1 MALLEQPRRRR
12 LTRALL
18 VAGAT
23 LAASCKEREPPPV
36 LAAEEGSRIVVEVLN
51 ASSLRGLARIG
62 TRVLREAG
70 LDVVYFGNADSAV
83 DSTRILVRRGSDDAG
98 RRVARVLGV
107 GVVERRPDSLLL
119 VDVTVLLGSDWRPP
133 PDPRP

>member
-1 MALLEQPRRRR
+1 MALLEQSRRWRV
-12 LTRALL
+12 TPALL
-18 VAGAT
+18 VVVA

-36 LAAEEGSRIVVEVLN
+36 LAAEDGSRVVVEVLN
-51 ASSLRGLARIG
+51 ASSRRGLARIG

-70 LDVVYFGNADSAV
+70 LDVVSFGNAESAL
-83 DSTRILVRRGSDDAG
+83 DSTRILIRRGSDDAG

-107 GVVERRPDSLLL
+107 GVIERRLDSLLL
-119 VDVTVLLGSDWRPP
+119 VDVTVLLGRDWRPP

>member
-12 LTRALL
+12 VTRALL
-18 VAGAT
+18 VVGAT

-36 LAAEEGSRIVVEVLN
+36 LAAGEGSRIVVEVLN

-70 LDVVYFGNADSAV
+70 LDVVYFGNADSAL
-83 DSTRILVRRGSDDAG
+83 DSTRILVRRGSDDAA

-107 GVVERRPDSLLL
+107 GLVERRPDSLLL
-119 VDVTVLLGSDWRPP
+119 VDVTVLLGRDWRPP

>member
-1 MALLEQPRRRR
+1 VTP
-12 LTRALL
+12 ALL
-18 VAGAT
+18 VVVA

-36 LAAEEGSRIVVEVLN
+36 LAAEDGSRVVVEVLN
-51 ASSLRGLARIG
+51 ASSRRGLARIG

-70 LDVVYFGNADSAV
+70 LDVVSFGNAESAL
-83 DSTRILVRRGSDDAG
+83 DSTRILIRRGSDDAG

-107 GVVERRPDSLLL
+107 GVIERRLDSLLL
-119 VDVTVLLGSDWRPP
+119 VDVTVLLGRDWRPP

>member
-1 MALLEQPRRRR
+1 MP
-12 LTRALL
+12 ALL
-18 VAGAT
+18 VVVA
-23 LAASCKEREPPPV
+23 LAASCKEREPPPA
-36 LAAEEGSRIVVEVLN
+36 LAAEGGSRVVVEVLN
-51 ASSLRGLARIG
+51 ASSRRGLARIG

-70 LDVVYFGNADSAV
+70 LDVVSFGNAERSL

-107 GVVERRPDSLLL
+107 GVIEQRPDSLLL
-119 VDVTVLLGSDWRPP
+119 VDVTVLLGRDWRPP